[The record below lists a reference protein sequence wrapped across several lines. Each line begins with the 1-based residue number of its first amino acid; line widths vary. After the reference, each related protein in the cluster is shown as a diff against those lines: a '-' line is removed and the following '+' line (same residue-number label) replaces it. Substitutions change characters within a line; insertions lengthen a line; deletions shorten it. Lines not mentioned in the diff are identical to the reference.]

1 MLAALMGCGASAPQA
16 KPAPAGAKPVAQK
29 PPPVF
34 VMDRKPLL
42 EEAFLAMDT
51 DGDGV
56 VEMSEFVAL
65 SRYDDDASVQ
75 QQLFS
80 FMDKDSNGT
89 LSLEE
94 WTAGIA
100 AQNIGDVEFTA
111 EMKKIISATQSRK
124 REAALGASAN
134 EQPTSKSKVE
144 RREML
149 ERVFK
154 VMDDDG
160 NGVVDMKEFLVL
172 TFNFGDKD
180 MTSMIF
186 KMMDKDGNG
195 KLELEEWVAGV
206 ANLSLS
212 DEDFEREMNNVL
224 AAAPKAAEAAVAVST
239 WGKSV
244 FAQFDTDKTGTISS
258 KELSRALKA
267 LPKTK
272 PASLPSGA
280 KLMSVDEMIAVMDSN
295 GDGEIDEAE
304 WLANLAKCPSLA
316 AALAEN
322 VNADGEIAA
331 FRSFEQQK
339 AKREG
344 EIAELEAKAERT
356 PEEEE
361 TMQEYKRQVESLSA
375 KIEEAKANEA
385 AKGGA

>member
-1 MLAALMGCGASAPQA
+1 M
-16 KPAPAGAKPVAQK
+16 
-29 PPPVF
+29 
-34 VMDRKPLL
+34 
-42 EEAFLAMDT
+42 
-51 DGDGV
+51 
-56 VEMSEFVAL
+56 
-65 SRYDDDASVQ
+65 
-75 QQLFS
+75 
-80 FMDKDSNGT
+80 
-89 LSLEE
+89 
-94 WTAGIA
+94 
-100 AQNIGDVEFTA
+100 
-111 EMKKIISATQSRK
+111 
-124 REAALGASAN
+124 
-134 EQPTSKSKVE
+134 
-144 RREML
+144 
-149 ERVFK
+149 
-154 VMDDDG
+154 
-160 NGVVDMKEFLVL
+160 
-172 TFNFGDKD
+172 
-180 MTSMIF
+180 
-186 KMMDKDGNG
+186 
-195 KLELEEWVAGV
+195 
-206 ANLSLS
+206 
-212 DEDFEREMNNVL
+212 
-224 AAAPKAAEAAVAVST
+224 
-239 WGKSV
+239 